1 MSDEEKDM
9 FDEIVKNM
17 PDEVR
22 EMLEKAGLEEH
33 LESMKRRFEIQM
45 EIMGL
50 LEELNANDALH
61 CIVPILTSI
70 VVNSCDDLNEAL
82 ASLSK
87 INASTVRMIQDSDS
101 MGIAPWCPYNEDDVE
116 DFDVD
121 HQTKQ

>member
-1 MSDEEKDM
+1 M